1 MKKTLIALA
10 ALAATG
16 TAFAQSSVTI
26 SGKFGVSG
34 VKNEIGNKKNGANFG
49 VTDGD
54 VKFSGVE
61 DIGGGLKADFGMEI
75 RVRGRVTG
83 DNTAAIGGGLGAR
96 NSTIGLSHTAFG
108 KITVGAIEVG
118 NGIKARGW
126 AGAPIGIANALESR
140 ATGNTN
146 NGNGTYGPLGMA
158 ANADILQ
165 YTSPELIKGL
175 TVTALRAENF
185 GSPSATAT
193 TTAPRGVAANTLG
206 VSYTDGP
213 ISAGADYTIFNKN
226 SLTSSTKEATRI
238 RVSGSYNLGV
248 AVIGAGY
255 EDNSD
260 MADAVNNKANYTAGV
275 KVPLG
280 AFTLGGVFAK
290 SQAKKAE
297 ATTFAATGYGLAA
310 QYDFSK
316 RTNVNYT
323 FLKQSDSNA
332 TDYVGNR
339 HQLRLMHSF

>member
-34 VKNEIGNKKNGANFG
+34 VKNEIGNKKAETNFG

-75 RVRGRVTG
+75 RVRGRVGTKTD
-83 DNTAAIGGGLGAR
+83 DNGGNGYGIGAR
-96 NSTIGLSHTAFG
+96 NSTIGLSHTSFG
-108 KITVGAIEVG
+108 KITTGAIEVA

-126 AGAPIGIANALESR
+126 AGAPIGIANSLE
-140 ATGNTN
+140 GKNV
-146 NGNGTYGPLGMA
+146 NGNGTGGPLGSA
-158 ANADILQ
+158 YNSDILQ
-165 YTSPELIKGL
+165 YTSPELVKGL
-175 TVTALRAENF
+175 TVTAFRLDNISSPAASTTR
-185 GSPSATAT
+185 GSTAN
-193 TTAPRGVAANTLG
+193 ALG

-226 SLTSSTKEATRI
+226 TMTNLTKEATRI
-238 RVSGSYNLGV
+238 RVSGSYDFGV

-255 EDNSD
+255 EDFSD
-260 MADAVNNKANYTAGV
+260 MRVAVNNKANYTAGV

-280 AFTLGGVFAK
+280 AFTVGGVFAK
-290 SQAKKAE
+290 SDAKKADASAF
-297 ATTFAATGYGLAA
+297 ATKAYGLAA

-323 FLKQSDSNA
+323 FLKQSDSAVA
-332 TDYVGNR
+332 TYEGNR